1 MTEQAKPDWALK
13 TSRTEARARAVS
25 EATRAV
31 AVVFGISPESPRL
44 VEALTHP
51 SFSHEVEGAEHNQ
64 RLEFLGDSVLN
75 FLVSEV
81 LFAREADAQEGQL
94 TRLRASIVS
103 TEALAEFGREVGV
116 VEALRLGRGGAF
128 GPAGLSPKVIADAVE
143 ALIAAVY
150 LDQGLDS
157 ARSVVA
163 RLFEA
168 ALARSSVH
176 GSRDPKSELQER
188 VQAAGL
194 PAPTYRVV
202 ERRGPAHDT
211 TFIVEVLIDGQARAS
226 GLGRSRRA
234 AEAAAASAALA
245 EDRIQ
250 RAEAEG

>member
-1 MTEQAKPDWALK
+1 MAN
-13 TSRTEARARAVS
+13 
-25 EATRAV
+25 V
-31 AVVFGISPESPRL
+31 AQVFGLAPGSERL

-51 SFSHEVEGAEHNQ
+51 SYSHEVEGAEHNQ

-81 LFAREADAQEGQL
+81 LFARDRGAQEGQL

-116 VEALRLGRGGAF
+116 VEALRLGRGAAGGAN
-128 GPAGLSPKVIADAVE
+128 LSTKVIADAVE
-143 ALIAAVY
+143 ALIAAVH

-157 ARSVVA
+157 ARAVVA

-176 GSRDPKSELQER
+176 ASRDPKSELQER
-188 VQAAGL
+188 VQASGL
-194 PAPTYRVV
+194 AAPTYRVV
-202 ERRGPAHDT
+202 ERRGPSHDT
-211 TFIVEVLIDGQARAS
+211 TFVVEVLIDGEARAS

-234 AEAAAASAALA
+234 AEVSAASAALMDYSA
-245 EDRIQ
+245 ERPSEPAPASEQ
-250 RAEAEG
+250 PSMEAGS